1 MYNLQKHSPTHKPSV
16 RKEGVRTIQAMKY
29 KKCGAG
35 NYTRARAPLARK
47 NTNRIFDS
55 NDGTTSIKIVNK
67 IERHNG
73 LNELLTKSNR
83 TEIQT

>member
-1 MYNLQKHSPTHKPSV
+1 
-16 RKEGVRTIQAMKY
+16 MKY

-35 NYTRARAPLARK
+35 KYTRARAPLARK
-47 NTNRIFDS
+47 NRNRKFDS
-55 NDGTTSIKIVNK
+55 NDGTTSIQIVNK

-83 TEIQT
+83 TGIQTYKVEEQTFGRPCRLEN